1 MIKTYKENLYII
13 YMIEIEI
20 ISLLNKYKNSTT
32 DFDKNKFKNSIKRL
46 ILENP
51 GEFDKF
57 INSSSLDSKTI
68 NFLKSLEDLSELEE
82 SKKSN
87 SGSAT
92 DSELNSDLEKIKQ
105 VYNVW
110 RENFVNN
117 NRVPNEACENV
128 LNEMINFYAPNRFFV
143 LKRVLEIKDDNDFE
157 SFKNMLNNYIRKYFA
172 EKISKYYESDE
183 FKNLGFFSK
192 RSKKREIL
200 NVISDMSKYVFD
212 EKKILE
218 VLE

>member
-1 MIKTYKENLYII
+1 
-13 YMIEIEI
+13 MIEIEI
-20 ISLLNKYKNSTT
+20 ISLLNKYKNCTT

-46 ILENP
+46 IFENP

-57 INSSSLDSKTI
+57 ISSSSLDSETI
-68 NFLKSLEDLSELEE
+68 NFLKSLEELSDKENSSSENSSSSVSNNEL
-82 SKKSN
+82 S
-87 SGSAT
+87 
-92 DSELNSDLEKIKQ
+92 SDLEKIKQ

-110 RENFVNN
+110 KENFVNN
-117 NRVPNEACENV
+117 NRVPNEGCENV

-143 LKRVLEIKDDNDFE
+143 LKKVLEIKDDNDFE
-157 SFKNMLNNYIRKYFA
+157 SFKNMLNNYVRKYFA
-172 EKISKYYESDE
+172 EKISKYYKSDE
-183 FKNLGFFSK
+183 YNNLGFFAK

-200 NVISDMSKYVFD
+200 NILDEMSNYVFD